1 VNPDDDEARL
11 RAALAE
17 AHRGD
22 AERTPSFERVWAA
35 ARRPRAVR
43 RSERRWGL
51 LAAGVAA
58 VGIAI
63 GVWVVSRPSTPAASL
78 PTGTRWTA
86 PTDFL
91 LDTPDLVTLRT
102 VPALDPAADRFLRPP
117 TDGR

>member
-1 VNPDDDEARL
+1 VKPDDDEARL

-22 AERTPSFERVWAA
+22 ADRTPSFERVWAA
-35 ARRPRAVR
+35 ARRPRAMNP
-43 RSERRWGL
+43 SKRRWAVLSGA
-51 LAAGVAA
+51 LAAV
-58 VGIAI
+58 VAI
-63 GVWVVSRPSTPAASL
+63 GVWVVARPSARPGSL